1 MTTAIVHAF
10 DCNNRPLECRTLLDT
25 CSNANFITEAF
36 AKKLNIISQE
46 RSVNIEVLNE
56 LKTVTNKTLRIKVK
70 SRINGFNRTL
80 NFFIIPHIS
89 SQLPDRQINKSQLHI
104 PSNIQLADPHFHRP
118 SHVDMLIGTGTTLAC
133 LSIGQIEIGS
143 KQQSDL
149 ILQKTQFGWIIG
161 GSAPVSS
168 IRETHKTLLTN
179 VEFDMK
185 KFWEVEEGP
194 HNSYFSPSENEC
206 ESHFKRTVRRL
217 KSGRYIVA
225 LPFNEKKQLIG
236 ESRTHA
242 LNRFLSLE
250 RKLTRDSQLRTEYNR
265 IMDEY
270 IDLGHMTQVK
280 NDQDTHGYYLP
291 HHAVIKPTSSTT
303 KCRVVFDGS
312 AKSTTGISLN
322 DSLHTGP
329 TIQDDIF
336 TLLNRFRMHTYVI
349 SGDIEKMYR
358 QFLVRPEDRQ
368 FQRIIWR
375 NNKNEIT
382 TFELNTITFGLTSAP
397 YLAIRCLQ
405 QLASE
410 EFIHFPRACEVIS
423 KDIYVD
429 DLLTGTDNYDETLR
443 LRNDIILV
451 LKRGGLNI
459 RQWVSNDP
467 NLLSGLSEED
477 IHPKFFGDTT
487 VKTLG
492 IAWDPKDDSI
502 NYQVHVTP
510 RHTYTKRTILSTIA
524 KIFDPL
530 GLLGPVTVVA
540 KILMQR
546 LWQLKVDWDESL
558 PMSLQTEWSNYQ
570 EELSLLEGLKFERH
584 VSQPSVKRLEL
595 HGFCDASE
603 RAYGACIY
611 IRSLDVSGNIRV
623 RLLCAKS
630 RVAPLKTISLARL
643 ELCGAVLLSSLY
655 DSITR
660 CLNHKI
666 HETILWTDSTIVLH
680 WLHKPPNILK
690 TFVANRVVEIQ
701 TKTNILA
708 WRHIRSSDNPADLL
722 SRGTTPRILIN
733 SKIWCNGP
741 DWLATDESLW
751 PASCFEPPPETP
763 EMRNIQCFTVT
774 SAQPFDL
781 LLRYSC
787 IDRLRR
793 IISYCLRFR
802 PTNRKTG
809 SISIQELERA
819 NEIIIKS
826 TQTNAF
832 SEEIAALKSK
842 AGLNPKSKLLSLNPF
857 IDEQGILRVGGR
869 LQYSDLEY
877 NTKHPILLPKSHHIT
892 DLIIRDIH
900 IRNCYSGLTSTL
912 YNVRQKYWPIDGKNT
927 TRKIIRNCIKCFRFS
942 PPTTNYLM
950 GNLPTTRIT
959 ESRPFSNVGTD
970 FCGPFYIK
978 ERRHRN
984 RTRVKVYVAVFIC
997 FSTKAVHL
1005 EVVGDLTTDA
1015 FLAALKRFIARR
1027 GICSNIYSD
1036 NGTNFVGANNELNEL
1051 HRVLRED
1058 ERVNRFV
1065 SDKKISWHF
1074 MPALSPHFGG
1084 LWEAAV
1090 KSFKHHLRRVV
1101 GDQLFTYEQFATF
1114 VTEIEGIL
1122 NSRPLTPLSSDPN
1135 DPAALTPAHF
1145 LIGTAITSVPEA
1157 DFTASPSNRL
1167 SNWQHIQKVKQDFW
1181 ARWSKEYIHQLQTRT
1196 KWMKGSHDIQEGTVV
1211 ILKDDHLPPLQWN
1224 LGRILE
1230 IHPGAD
1236 NIIRAVTV
1244 KTSNGVYKRNVKQLA
1259 PLPIASD
1266 TN

>member
-1 MTTAIVHAF
+1 MASANSEKEQTERQLIRAISQKSCYFKAQMTSLSNYVKKFQNTTREQLKLNEKIIRLRTLFDKFNQNQDELALLTNDYDKIETQREEIIDQYDDVLSAALEVQALFKVIPDKQSNNENTNESQTYPKAAQMNVKLPKIDLPKFNGRMEKWITFKDAFLTMIHSQSGLSNIQKLNYLKLSLTDKAETAISAFTICDENYEIAWNHLVEIYDNKRALVLRHAA
-10 DCNNRPLECRTLLDT
+10 LLRDT
-25 CSNANFITEAF
+25 PSMSNDSSEAIRD
-36 AKKLNIISQE
+36 L
-46 RSVNIEVLNE
+46 VNYM
-56 LKTVTNKTLRIKVK
+56 
-70 SRINGFNRTL
+70 
-80 NFFIIPHIS
+80 
-89 SQLPDRQINKSQLHI
+89 QLHI
-104 PSNIQLADPHFHRP
+104 RSLQALGRTWEDIANDLLISILVTRMGRDTRKNWEHTLSDTEMPKLLDVFKYLHIASHQSREDEPVPQSPKGNVPSRP
-118 SHVDMLIGTGTTLAC
+118 VTR
-133 LSIGQIEIGS
+133 
-143 KQQSDL
+143 
-149 ILQKTQFGWIIG
+149 LQTANRGN
-161 GSAPVSS
+161 
-168 IRETHKTLLTN
+168 HKTFQCKHFDKMN
-179 VEFDMK
+179 VDKRIEAVK
-185 KFWEVEEGP
+185 NAKHCLNCLAPGHTAEQCNASKCRVCNLP
-194 HNSYFSPSENEC
+194 HNTRLHKDSRPQFQKREERADSP
-206 ESHFKRTVRRL
+206 KP
-217 KSGRYIVA
+217 G
-225 LPFNEKKQLIG
+225 
-236 ESRTHA
+236 
-242 LNRFLSLE
+242 
-250 RKLTRDSQLRTEYNR
+250 TEYNR

-280 NDQDTHGYYLP
+280 NNQDTHGYYLP

-303 KCRVVFDGS
+303 KCRVVFD
-312 AKSTTGISLN
+312 
-322 DSLHTGP
+322 
-329 TIQDDIF
+329 
-336 TLLNRFRMHTYVI
+336 
-349 SGDIEKMYR
+349 
-358 QFLVRPEDRQ
+358 
-368 FQRIIWR
+368 
-375 NNKNEIT
+375 
-382 TFELNTITFGLTSAP
+382 
-397 YLAIRCLQ
+397 AIRCLQ

-492 IAWDPKDDSI
+492 
-502 NYQVHVTP
+502 
-510 RHTYTKRTILSTIA
+510 
-524 KIFDPL
+524 
-530 GLLGPVTVVA
+530 LLGPVTVVA

-570 EELSLLEGLKFERH
+570 EELSLLE
-584 VSQPSVKRLEL
+584 
-595 HGFCDASE
+595 
-603 RAYGACIY
+603 
-611 IRSLDVSGNIRV
+611 
-623 RLLCAKS
+623 
-630 RVAPLKTISLARL
+630 
-643 ELCGAVLLSSLY
+643 
-655 DSITR
+655 
-660 CLNHKI
+660 
-666 HETILWTDSTIVLH
+666 
-680 WLHKPPNILK
+680 
-690 TFVANRVVEIQ
+690 
-701 TKTNILA
+701 
-708 WRHIRSSDNPADLL
+708 DNPADLL

-763 EMRNIQCFTVT
+763 EMQ
-774 SAQPFDL
+774 
-781 LLRYSC
+781 
-787 IDRLRR
+787 
-793 IISYCLRFR
+793 
-802 PTNRKTG
+802 
-809 SISIQELERA
+809 LERA

-857 IDEQGILRVGGR
+857 IDEQGILR
-869 LQYSDLEY
+869 
-877 NTKHPILLPKSHHIT
+877 
-892 DLIIRDIH
+892 
-900 IRNCYSGLTSTL
+900 
-912 YNVRQKYWPIDGKNT
+912 
-927 TRKIIRNCIKCFRFS
+927 
-942 PPTTNYLM
+942 
-950 GNLPTTRIT
+950 
-959 ESRPFSNVGTD
+959 
-970 FCGPFYIK
+970 
-978 ERRHRN
+978 
-984 RTRVKVYVAVFIC
+984 
-997 FSTKAVHL
+997 AVHL

-1074 MPALSPHFGG
+1074 MPTLSPHFGG

-1181 ARWSKEYIHQLQTRT
+1181 ARWTKEYIHQLQTRT

-1244 KTSNGVYKRNVKQLA
+1244 KT
-1259 PLPIASD
+1259 
-1266 TN
+1266 

>member
-1 MTTAIVHAF
+1 
-10 DCNNRPLECRTLLDT
+10 
-25 CSNANFITEAF
+25 
-36 AKKLNIISQE
+36 
-46 RSVNIEVLNE
+46 
-56 LKTVTNKTLRIKVK
+56 
-70 SRINGFNRTL
+70 
-80 NFFIIPHIS
+80 
-89 SQLPDRQINKSQLHI
+89 
-104 PSNIQLADPHFHRP
+104 
-118 SHVDMLIGTGTTLAC
+118 
-133 LSIGQIEIGS
+133 
-143 KQQSDL
+143 
-149 ILQKTQFGWIIG
+149 
-161 GSAPVSS
+161 
-168 IRETHKTLLTN
+168 
-179 VEFDMK
+179 
-185 KFWEVEEGP
+185 
-194 HNSYFSPSENEC
+194 
-206 ESHFKRTVRRL
+206 
-217 KSGRYIVA
+217 
-225 LPFNEKKQLIG
+225 
-236 ESRTHA
+236 
-242 LNRFLSLE
+242 
-250 RKLTRDSQLRTEYNR
+250 
-265 IMDEY
+265 MDEY

-303 KCRVVFDGS
+303 KCRVVFD
-312 AKSTTGISLN
+312 
-322 DSLHTGP
+322 
-329 TIQDDIF
+329 
-336 TLLNRFRMHTYVI
+336 
-349 SGDIEKMYR
+349 
-358 QFLVRPEDRQ
+358 
-368 FQRIIWR
+368 
-375 NNKNEIT
+375 
-382 TFELNTITFGLTSAP
+382 
-397 YLAIRCLQ
+397 AIRCLQ

-492 IAWDPKDDSI
+492 
-502 NYQVHVTP
+502 
-510 RHTYTKRTILSTIA
+510 
-524 KIFDPL
+524 
-530 GLLGPVTVVA
+530 LLGPVTVVA

-570 EELSLLEGLKFERH
+570 EELSLLE
-584 VSQPSVKRLEL
+584 
-595 HGFCDASE
+595 
-603 RAYGACIY
+603 
-611 IRSLDVSGNIRV
+611 
-623 RLLCAKS
+623 
-630 RVAPLKTISLARL
+630 
-643 ELCGAVLLSSLY
+643 
-655 DSITR
+655 
-660 CLNHKI
+660 
-666 HETILWTDSTIVLH
+666 
-680 WLHKPPNILK
+680 
-690 TFVANRVVEIQ
+690 
-701 TKTNILA
+701 
-708 WRHIRSSDNPADLL
+708 DNPADLL

-763 EMRNIQCFTVT
+763 EMQ
-774 SAQPFDL
+774 
-781 LLRYSC
+781 
-787 IDRLRR
+787 
-793 IISYCLRFR
+793 
-802 PTNRKTG
+802 
-809 SISIQELERA
+809 LERA

-832 SEEIAALKSK
+832 SEEIAALISK

-857 IDEQGILRVGGR
+857 IDEQGILR
-869 LQYSDLEY
+869 
-877 NTKHPILLPKSHHIT
+877 
-892 DLIIRDIH
+892 
-900 IRNCYSGLTSTL
+900 
-912 YNVRQKYWPIDGKNT
+912 
-927 TRKIIRNCIKCFRFS
+927 
-942 PPTTNYLM
+942 
-950 GNLPTTRIT
+950 
-959 ESRPFSNVGTD
+959 
-970 FCGPFYIK
+970 
-978 ERRHRN
+978 
-984 RTRVKVYVAVFIC
+984 
-997 FSTKAVHL
+997 AVHL

-1015 FLAALKRFIARR
+1015 FLSALKRFIARR

-1101 GDQLFTYEQFATF
+1101 GDQLFTYEQFVTF